1 MPRRPV
7 VHLLIAAF
15 VGITA
20 CSSDDQADTTAATI
34 IETTTTARPDDGVL
48 VIGTVLP
55 TGGSAA
61 ELGTSMADAL
71 TVALDEIN
79 GRGGIGGRRV
89 RLIARE
95 EGDNPATAGLA
106 VQELVQLGVDAI
118 IGPTSSTNA
127 LGTLRTAV
135 AAGVLTCSP
144 TASALALDDYPD
156 EGLFFRTIPSD
167 TVQARAIASAV
178 EASGSRTA
186 VVVYLDDAYGRP
198 FAQATQA
205 AINSRGTNV
214 SAPIGF
220 LPSEDSMAE
229 AVQAVLAAAPD
240 VVAVIGDATTG
251 PAMINAIDAA
261 DQSTGRDA
269 VSFVVNDAIRR
280 PSSSAQPFSASLA
293 RRIVGVAPMPYT
305 NSIQFGDALL
315 AVNPE
320 ASGLYAHNAYDC
332 LTIIALAAQA
342 ANSSRPREIAS
353 SVAAV
358 TASGRSCSTYTTCST
373 ALAEGRNINYNGPS
387 GNLSIDASGN
397 VATVDFERFTFDQSG
412 RDVSDGTI
420 PVGNG

>member
-1 MPRRPV
+1 MPRRSV
-7 VHLLIAAF
+7 AHLLVAAL
-15 VGITA
+15 VGLAA
-20 CSSDDQADTTAATI
+20 CSGDDQADTTEATV
-34 IETTTTARPDDGVL
+34 IETTTTARADDGVL

-55 TGGSAA
+55 SGGSAA
-61 ELGTSMADAL
+61 ELGASMSDAL

-79 GRGGIGGRRV
+79 ARGGIDGRRV

-127 LGTLRTAV
+127 LGTLGTAV
-135 AAGVLTCSP
+135 AAGVITCSP

-198 FAQATQA
+198 FAQATQN
-205 AINSRGTNV
+205 AITSRGTNV

-220 LPSEDSMAE
+220 MPSEDSMAE

-240 VVAVIGDATTG
+240 VVAVIADATTG

-261 DQSTGRDA
+261 DTATGQEA
-269 VSFVVNDAIRR
+269 ISFVVNDAIRR
-280 PSSSAQPFSASLA
+280 PSASAQPFGASLA
-293 RRIVGVAPMPYT
+293 RRIVGVAPLPYT
-305 NSIQFGDALL
+305 NSIPFGEALRT
-315 AVNPE
+315 VNPE

-342 ANSSRPREIAS
+342 ATSSRPRDIAS

-358 TASGRSCSTYTTCST
+358 TASGRSCSTFTTCST

-412 RDVSDGTI
+412 RDVGDGI
-420 PVGNG
+420 IAVGNG